1 MFIKLTSFARDK
13 KFKINKRIN
22 NKWKL
27 EINQFMMDSFAK
39 IYQLFVKQDVEKLG
53 LNKCFN
59 KLVKTEWVTGIEIDE
74 QREIEIQH
82 FFSNKFEFHL
92 ATEPDELVL
101 LIEKFKI
108 RTKDIANNENDFF
121 FGEKI
126 SVDHLMD
133 RRP

>member
-1 MFIKLTSFARDK
+1 M
-13 KFKINKRIN
+13 
-22 NKWKL
+22 
-27 EINQFMMDSFAK
+27 
-39 IYQLFVKQDVEKLG
+39 EKLG

-59 KLVKTEWVTGIEIDE
+59 KLVKTQWVTGIEIDE
-74 QREIEIQH
+74 QREVEIQH

-126 SVDHLMD
+126 SVDDLMD